1 MAWHELAEQSLEGRE
16 LSREQALAVL
26 RVPEEELLDLVAA
39 CYRVR
44 RHYHGNR
51 VKLNMLINAKSG
63 LCAEDC
69 GYCSQSIVAHS
80 GVDRYPLQT
89 KETLLEG
96 ARQAVKVNAHTYCI
110 VISGRR
116 PTPRE
121 LDHVVDA
128 VREIR
133 AEFPLRICCC
143 LGLLTDAEAQRLVDA
158 GVERVNHNLNTSEDY
173 YHEVCTTH
181 TYKDR
186 VDTLEAVK
194 RAGLS
199 PCSGGIL
206 GMGETEDQIVD
217 LAFSL
222 RALDVDSIPLN
233 FLIPIAGTPL
243 GGVEYLTPQKCLAI
257 LCLFRL
263 VNPSKEIRVAGG
275 REYHL
280 RSLQPLALYVADSI
294 FIGDYLTTR
303 GELPQRDLQM
313 LADAG
318 FVAAV
323 APGMTTVPDY
333 APGIS
338 PETGIPGDACHLPH
352 PSQVSS
358 ATGAAGPASK

>member
-1 MAWHELAEQSLEGRE
+1 MHWHELADRSLQGALLTRE
-16 LSREQALAVL
+16 EALQVL
-26 RVPEEELLDLVAA
+26 AVPEEELLDLVSA

-44 RHYHGNR
+44 RHYHGKR

-69 GYCSQSIVAHS
+69 GYCSQSIVASS
-80 GVDRYPLQT
+80 GVDRYPLQS
-89 KETLLEG
+89 KETLLAG
-96 ARQAVKVNAHTYCI
+96 ARQAMEVKAHTYCI

-121 LDHVVDA
+121 LQHVTEA

-133 AEFPLRICCC
+133 ANYPLRICAC
-143 LGLLTDAEAQRLVDA
+143 LGLLSDEEAKALLDA
-158 GVERVNHNLNTSEDY
+158 GVERVNHNLNSSEDFY
-173 YHEVCTTH
+173 QEICTTH
-181 TYKDR
+181 TYQDR

-199 PCSGGIL
+199 SCSGGIL
-206 GMGETEDQIVD
+206 GMGESNEQIVD

-263 VNPSKEIRVAGG
+263 VNPSKEIRIAGG

-280 RSLQPLALYVADSI
+280 RSLQPLGLYVADSI

-303 GELPQRDLQM
+303 GELPERDLQM
-313 LADAG
+313 LEDAG
-318 FVAAV
+318 FVPAA
-323 APGMTTVPDY
+323 APGRTPVADY

-338 PETGIPGDACHLPH
+338 PGEVRA
-352 PSQVSS
+352 
-358 ATGAAGPASK
+358 GAEVK

>member
-1 MAWHELAEQSLEGRE
+1 MHWHRLADQALEGRE
-16 LSREQALAVL
+16 LSREQALEVL
-26 RVPEEELLDLVAA
+26 RVPEEELLDLVSA

-69 GYCSQSIVAHS
+69 GYCSQSIVAQS
-80 GVDRYPLQT
+80 GVDRYPLQS

-96 ARQAVKVNAHTYCI
+96 ARQAMKVNAHTYCI

-133 AEFPLRICCC
+133 AQFPLRICCC
-143 LGLLTDAEAQRLVDA
+143 LGLLNDAEAQRLVEA
-158 GVERVNHNLNTSEDY
+158 GVERVNHNLNTSEEY
-173 YHEVCTTH
+173 YGEVCTTH
-181 TYKDR
+181 TYQDR

-194 RAGLS
+194 HAGLS

-206 GMGETEDQIVD
+206 GMGESEDQIVD

-243 GGVEYLTPQKCLAI
+243 GGLEYLTPQKCLAI

-263 VNPSKEIRVAGG
+263 VNPSKEIRIAGG

-280 RSLQPLALYVADSI
+280 RTLQPLALYIADSI

-303 GELPQRDLQM
+303 GEVPERDLQM
-313 LADAG
+313 LEDAG
-318 FVAAV
+318 FVAALP
-323 APGMTTVPDY
+323 PGMTPVADY
-333 APGIS
+333 APGIGS
-338 PETGIPGDACHLPH
+338 GPALTAPASRASSDAVSSTAIPG
-352 PSQVSS
+352 
-358 ATGAAGPASK
+358 SK

>member
-1 MAWHELAEQSLEGRE
+1 MRWESLAEQSLEGRE
-16 LSREQALAVL
+16 LAREQALEIL
-26 RVPEEELLDLVAA
+26 RVPEEELLELVSA

-69 GYCSQSIVAHS
+69 GYCSQSIVAQS
-80 GVDRYPLQT
+80 GVDRYPLQS

-96 ARQAVKVNAHTYCI
+96 ARQAVSVKAHTYCI

-116 PTPRE
+116 PTPKE

-133 AEFPLRICCC
+133 AQYPLRICCC
-143 LGLLTDAEAQRLVDA
+143 LGLLNDAEAQRLVEA

-173 YHEVCTTH
+173 YDEICTTH
-181 TYKDR
+181 SYQDR
-186 VDTLEAVK
+186 VETLQAVK
-194 RAGLS
+194 HAGLS

-206 GMGETEDQIVD
+206 GMGESEDQIVD

-222 RALDVDSIPLN
+222 RKLDVDSIPLN

-243 GGVEYLTPQKCLAI
+243 GSLDYLTPQKCLAI

-263 VNPSKEIRVAGG
+263 VNPSKEIRIAGG

-280 RSLQPLALYVADSI
+280 RSMQPLALYIADSI

-303 GELPQRDLQM
+303 GEVPEADLQM
-313 LADAG
+313 LKDAG
-318 FVAAV
+318 FEPAM
-323 APGMTTVPDY
+323 APGLAPAPDY
-333 APGIS
+333 APGLS
-338 PETGIPGDACHLPH
+338 PGAETATPGPRSAA
-352 PSQVSS
+352 VSS
-358 ATGAAGPASK
+358 AAGAAAQ

>member
-1 MAWHELAEQSLEGRE
+1 MRWQALAEQSLEGRGIT
-16 LSREQALAVL
+16 REQALEVL
-26 RVPEEELLDLVAA
+26 RAPEEELLELISA

-69 GYCSQSIVAHS
+69 GYCSQSIVAQS
-80 GVDRYPLQT
+80 GVDRYPLQS

-96 ARQAVKVNAHTYCI
+96 ARQAVEVKAHTYCI

-116 PTPRE
+116 PTPKE

-133 AEFPLRICCC
+133 AQYPLRICCC
-143 LGLLTDAEAQRLVDA
+143 LGLLNEEEARRLVEA
-158 GVERVNHNLNTSEDY
+158 GVERVNHNLNTSEKY
-173 YHEVCTTH
+173 YDEICTTH
-181 TYKDR
+181 TYQDR
-186 VDTLEAVK
+186 VETLEAVK
-194 RAGLS
+194 HAGLS

-206 GMGETEDQIVD
+206 GMGETEEQIVD

-222 RALDVDSIPLN
+222 RDLDVDSIPLN

-243 GGVEYLTPQKCLAI
+243 GHLEYLTPQKCLAI

-263 VNPSKEIRVAGG
+263 VNPSKEIRIAGG

-303 GELPQRDLQM
+303 GEVPEADLQM
-313 LADAG
+313 LRDAG
-318 FVAAV
+318 FEPAM
-323 APGMTTVPDY
+323 APGLKTTPDY
-333 APGIS
+333 APGLSPVGELSTLQPPAAAIS
-338 PETGIPGDACHLPH
+338 
-352 PSQVSS
+352 
-358 ATGAAGPASK
+358 GAGGPAIE